1 MSNRDIHNLETRFA
15 VVAQPIC
22 RTSISVVRSLEVSAG
37 ACLSSLP
44 LPGGTRGLCWTRAA
58 AGILR
63 KIVFQ
68 HRLKA
73 VVAHY
78 IAGSFFGR
86 RQGSLFQLGF
96 NCVILTSPQKC
107 LAARYLFLSLQC
119 VSATTLCCPC
129 VVEPHPRKGSLMS
142 AGERGTAFIFSIS
155 TESEQG
161 CKFSSPIGVG

>member
-1 MSNRDIHNLETRFA
+1 MCCCSSAHLQDLHFCSKK
-15 VVAQPIC
+15 PGGFC
-22 RTSISVVRSLEVSAG
+22 RGLRLP
-37 ACLSSLP
+37 SLP
-44 LPGGTRGLCWTRAA
+44 VPRGTTGLCWTRAA

-78 IAGSFFGR
+78 VAGPFFGR
-86 RQGSLFQLGF
+86 RQGSLFQLGL
-96 NCVILTSPQKC
+96 NGVILTSPQKC
-107 LAARYLFLSLQC
+107 FAARHLFLSLQY
-119 VSATTLCCPC
+119 VSATPLCCPC

-142 AGERGTAFIFSIS
+142 ASERGTAFIFSIS
-155 TESEQG
+155 TESGQE